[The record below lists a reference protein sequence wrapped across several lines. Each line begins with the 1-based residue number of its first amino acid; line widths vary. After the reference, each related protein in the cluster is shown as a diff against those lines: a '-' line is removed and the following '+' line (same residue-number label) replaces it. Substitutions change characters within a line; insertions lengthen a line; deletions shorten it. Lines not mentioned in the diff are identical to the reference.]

1 MGKGGEIMDKENII
15 ISLQGVCKEFDGTTV
30 VDNFNLDITKGEF
43 VTFLGPSGCGKT
55 TTLRMIAGFELPTS
69 GVILLNGQDIS
80 LLPPYKRPI
89 NTVFQ
94 RYALFA
100 HLNIYNNIAF
110 GLKLKKI
117 PYEVP
122 GVLVVDKEKIA
133 ANNAK
138 IKELVKANRS
148 LSEEERLKNEK
159 TIVSLQ
165 EENQN
170 LKNNP
175 SKQLVKYRHLS
186 KQEIREKVERALKV
200 VDLEGFEKRDIST
213 LSGGQQQRIAIARAI
228 VNEPEILL
236 LDEPLG
242 ALDLKMRKEMQL
254 ELKAMHKK
262 LGITFIYVT
271 HDQEEALTMSDTI
284 VVMNDA
290 VIQQVGKPKEI
301 YDEPNNAF
309 VADFIGESNIYTGT
323 MAKDNKVRFLNR
335 YWDADPVDFGKFP
348 VNEKV
353 DVVVRPEDF
362 ILGKAGEGVVD
373 GVVSSKIFKGMH
385 YEYII
390 NVGKAEVVVQ
400 STAELDEGLKVSLN
414 VEPVNIQIMKKPFVS
429 NFYDG
434 YITKDYKVEFA
445 NAEFDVDI
453 LSLFPGAHIDE
464 NEVLIDD
471 KGNEID
477 VEDMEINVEVP
488 FEAITIS
495 DDPEASDIHGN
506 IISLIYIGDHYEIMV
521 RTEEEEDFILNTPD
535 LWNENDEVSVIIDKS
550 KIHLSRKGAKK

>member
-1 MGKGGEIMDKENII
+1 MEKVKDSEYII
-15 ISLQGVCKEFDGTTV
+15 ELNDVCKKFPDSDVYAVE
-30 VDNFNLDITKGEF
+30 NFNLKIKKGEF

-69 GVILLNGQDIS
+69 GTILLNGQDIS

-94 RYALFA
+94 RYALFG

-117 PYEVP
+117 PYTKM
-122 GVLVVDKEKIA
+122 VVDKDRIANIEQQIKFALEEKEGTVCLDQRSEIDE
-133 ANNAK
+133 K
-138 IKELVKANRS
+138 VRGWKE
-148 LSEEERLKNEK
+148 EIED
-159 TIVSLQ
+159 
-165 EENQN
+165 

-175 SKQLVKYRHLS
+175 SLPITKFRHFT
-186 KQEIREKVERALKV
+186 KKEIEEKVKNALKI
-200 VDLEGFEKRDIST
+200 VDLEGFEKRNIST

-254 ELKAMHKK
+254 ELKEMHKK
-262 LGITFIYVT
+262 IGITFIYVT

-284 VVMNDA
+284 VVMNDGE
-290 VIQQVGKPKEI
+290 IQQVGKPKEI

-323 MAKDNKVRFLNR
+323 MAVDNKVRFLNK
-335 YWDADPVDFGKFP
+335 YWDADPADFGKFQ

-362 ILGKAGEGVVD
+362 ILAKPGKGIVD
-373 GVVSSKIFKGMH
+373 GVISSKIFKGMH
-385 YEYII
+385 YEYIT

-400 STAELDEGLKVSLN
+400 STAELDEGATVGLS
-414 VEPVNIQIMKKPFVS
+414 VEPINIQIMKKPFVS

-445 NAEFDVDI
+445 GEEFDISI
-453 LSLFPGAHIDE
+453 LGLFPGSKINEEGTLVDE
-464 NEVLIDD
+464 NN
-471 KGNEID
+471 KEID
-477 VEDMEINVEVP
+477 VSNMEVNVEVP

-495 DDPEASDIHGN
+495 DDLEASNIQGN
-506 IISLIYIGDHYEIMV
+506 IISLIYLGDHYEIIV
-521 RTEEEEDFILNTPD
+521 RNEDEEDFMLNTPD
-535 LWNENDEVSVIIDKS
+535 LWNENDRVSVIIDIS
-550 KIHLSRKGAKK
+550 KVNISRKGAKK

>member
-1 MGKGGEIMDKENII
+1 MEKENII
-15 ISLQGVCKEFDGTTV
+15 ISLQGVSKVFDGTTV

-100 HLNIYNNIAF
+100 HLNIYNNIAY

-117 PYEVP
+117 PYEAT
-122 GVLVVDKEKIA
+122 DKNGNKVI
-133 ANNAK
+133 
-138 IKELVKANRS
+138 
-148 LSEEERLKNEK
+148 
-159 TIVSLQ
+159 
-165 EENQN
+165 
-170 LKNNP
+170 
-175 SKQLVKYRHLS
+175 KYRHFT
-186 KQEIREKVERALKV
+186 KQEIKEKVERALKV

-284 VVMNDA
+284 VVMNDGE
-290 VIQQVGKPKEI
+290 IQQVGKPKEI

-323 MAKDNKVRFLNR
+323 MAKDNKVRFLNK
-335 YWDADPVDFGKFP
+335 YWNADPVDFGKFP

-362 ILGKAGEGVVD
+362 ILGKTGSGIVD

-390 NVGKAEVVVQ
+390 NVGKAEVIVQ
-400 STAELDEGLKVSLN
+400 STAELEEGATVGLD

-453 LSLFPGAHIDE
+453 LSLFPGAKINEDE
-464 NEVLIDD
+464 ILVDE

-477 VEDMEINVEVP
+477 VVDMEVNVEVP

-495 DDPEASDIHGN
+495 DDPDASDIHGN
-506 IISLIYIGDHYEIMV
+506 IISLIYLGDHYEIMV
-521 RTEEEEDFILNTPD
+521 RTEEEEGFILNTPD

-550 KIHLSRKGAKK
+550 QIHLSRKGAKK

>member
-1 MGKGGEIMDKENII
+1 MADNEYII
-15 ISLQGVCKEFDGTTV
+15 ELNDVCKKFPDSDYYA
-30 VDNFNLDITKGEF
+30 VDHFNLKIKKGEF

-69 GVILLNGQDIS
+69 GTILLNGQDIS

-117 PYEVP
+117 PYTVK
-122 GVLVVDKEKIA
+122 VVDK
-133 ANNAK
+133 AK
-138 IKELVKANRS
+138 IKEL
-148 LSEEERLKNEK
+148 EEEIKMAKQELTNTSCTDQKSEIDEKIFAYKEEINKLK
-159 TIVSLQ
+159 S
-165 EENQN
+165 
-170 LKNNP
+170 NP
-175 SKQLVKYRHLS
+175 SLEVTKFRHYTKS
-186 KQEIREKVERALKV
+186 EIQEKVKNALKV

-254 ELKAMHKK
+254 ELKEMHKK
-262 LGITFIYVT
+262 IGITFIYVT

-284 VVMNDA
+284 VVMNDGE
-290 VIQQVGKPKEI
+290 IQQVGKPKEI

-323 MAKDNKVRFLNR
+323 MAKDNKVRFLNK

-348 VNEKV
+348 INEKV
-353 DVVVRPEDF
+353 DVVIRPED
-362 ILGKAGEGVVD
+362 LLLKKEGKGVVD
-373 GVVSSKIFKGMH
+373 GTIVSKIFKGMH

-390 NVGKAEVVVQ
+390 MVGKAEVVVQ
-400 STAELDEGLKVSLN
+400 STSELDEGTVVGLD

-434 YITKDYKVEFA
+434 YINPKDYTIEFA
-445 NAEFDVDI
+445 GSDFNVDI
-453 LSLFPGAHIDE
+453 LPLFPGAKMNEEEVLVDE
-464 NEVLIDD
+464 NN
-471 KGNEID
+471 KEID
-477 VEDMEINVEVP
+477 VSKVVVNVEVP
-488 FEAITIS
+488 FDAISIS
-495 DDPEASDIHGN
+495 DDLGASDIHGN

-521 RTEEEEDFILNTPD
+521 RTDDEEDFILNTPD
-535 LWNENDEVSVIIDKS
+535 LWNENDRVSVIIDLS
-550 KIHLSRKGAKK
+550 KTNFSRKGVKK

>member
-1 MGKGGEIMDKENII
+1 MDKENII
-15 ISLQGVCKEFDGTTV
+15 ISLQGVTKVFDGTTV

-100 HLNIYNNIAF
+100 HLNIFNNIAF
-110 GLKLKKI
+110 GLKLKRI

-122 GVLVVDKEKIA
+122 GVMVVDKEQIA
-133 ANNAK
+133 FNKAK
-138 IKELVKANRS
+138 IKELKLANKNA
-148 LSEEERLKNEK
+148 SEEEK
-159 TIVSLQ
+159 TQNDTAIAQLL

-175 SKQLVKYRHLS
+175 SKQLVKYRRLS
-186 KQEIREKVERALKV
+186 KAEIKEKVERALKV

-323 MAKDNKVRFLNR
+323 MAKDNKVRFLNK

-362 ILGKAGEGVVD
+362 ILGKAGSGVVD

-390 NVGKAEVVVQ
+390 NVGKSEVIVQ
-400 STAELDEGLKVSLN
+400 STAELDEGLKVGLN

-445 NAEFDVDI
+445 NAEFDVDV
-453 LSLFPGAHIDE
+453 LPLFPGAKIDE

-477 VEDMEINVEVP
+477 VVDMEINVEVP

-495 DDPEASDIHGN
+495 DDPEASDIHGH
-506 IISLIYIGDHYEIMV
+506 IISLIYLGDHYEIMV
-521 RTEEEEDFILNTPD
+521 RTEEEEDFILNSPD

-550 KIHLSRKGAKK
+550 QIHLSRKGVKK